1 MVVARSVTFPKY
13 VATIDDKQRL
23 GTPGCGHTF
32 REVSDGFGS
41 MGKVA
46 LPFASV
52 CS

>member
-32 REVSDGFGS
+32 REVSEAWA
-41 MGKVA
+41 K
-46 LPFASV
+46 LRYRLQV
-52 CS
+52 CVPNR